1 MADEKILENE
11 KLDDEQLEQV
21 AGGSITE
28 MEGDSQNFKRLNVFS
43 GNVNDRDKQALRTAF
58 AAYGISV
65 ELHGGHAKSNRNKY
79 FLNGQEIP
87 RDVAWFHV
95 QTQWNQGNR
104 PHIL

>member
-1 MADEKILENE
+1 MADNKILENE

-28 MEGDSQNFKRLNVFS
+28 MEGDSQNFKKLNVLS

-58 AAYGISV
+58 AAYGIFV
-65 ELHGGHAKSNRNKY
+65 EIHGGHSESNHNKY
-79 FLNGQEIP
+79 FLNGQEIS

-95 QTQWNQGNR
+95 QTQWNQGKR
-104 PHIL
+104 PQLM